1 MTKVLL
7 IGCFDDS
14 GSNDKYKLI
23 KQLLIEAQEQEKLS
37 VQRNLILLR
46 IVNIV
51 LLMRPIC
58 RKFNGQPLDRV
69 YQELYD
75 LIKEKL
81 LQEISKELTQ
91 YNSNNIFVGEWIK
104 EIQNQ
109 VFKQVLNDE
118 QLKKLGM
125 AAQNYPPKSALRGY
139 ALTELIRAIQLSGR
153 LYHPHQEK
161 FPAQL
166 YQLLYEEAMTET
178 LAYVCL
184 NIDKYDPNRGNKKFM
199 NWVNFR
205 LDRLIFDC
213 YRRFNYL
220 PDRQLPSLQD
230 IDQIYQQERQPSLSE
245 LIYQYIEEDTDNIF
259 KSTYIRNSQN
269 ANFQNIA
276 LARFS
281 GQSWEQISEELDIPI
296 STLSSFFQRCCQRF
310 TYLLQQ
316 ELQE

>member
-1 MTKVLL
+1 MTKVLF

-14 GSNDKYKLI
+14 RANDKYKLI

-75 LIKEKL
+75 SIKGKL
-81 LQEISKELTQ
+81 LQEISKELTE
-91 YNSNNIFVGEWIK
+91 YNPSNIVVSEWVK
-104 EIQNQ
+104 RIQNQ

-118 QLKKLGM
+118 QLKKLGIE
-125 AAQNYPPKSALRGY
+125 AQKYPPKSALRGH
-139 ALTELIRAIQLSGR
+139 ALTELIRSIQLSGK

-166 YQLLYEEAMTET
+166 YQLLYEEALTET
-178 LAYVCL
+178 LTYICL

-230 IDQIYQQERQPSLSE
+230 IEQIYQQERQPFLSE
-245 LIYQYIEEDTDNIF
+245 LIYQYIEEDTDNVF
-259 KSTYIRNSQN
+259 KSTHIRNNQN

-281 GQSWEQISEELDIPI
+281 GQNWEQISEELDISI

-310 TYLLQQ
+310 ASLLQE

>member
-1 MTKVLL
+1 MTKVLF

-23 KQLLIEAQEQEKLS
+23 KQLLIEAQEQENLS
-37 VQRNLILLR
+37 VQHNLILLR

-75 LIKEKL
+75 LIKGKL
-81 LQEISKELTQ
+81 LQEIRKDLRQ
-91 YNSNNIFVGEWIK
+91 YNLSSIIVNKWIEK
-104 EIQNQ
+104 IKSQ

-118 QLKKLGM
+118 QLKKLGI
-125 AAQNYPPKSALRGY
+125 AAQNYPPQSALRGY

-166 YQLLYEEAMTET
+166 YQLLYEEALTET
-178 LAYVCL
+178 LTYICL

-205 LDRLIFDC
+205 LDKLIFDC

-230 IDQIYQQERQPSLSE
+230 IEQIYQQERQSSLSE
-245 LIYQYIEEDTDNIF
+245 LIYQYIEEDTNNVF
-259 KSTYIRNSQN
+259 KSTHIRNKQN

-276 LARFS
+276 LSRFS

-310 TYLLQQ
+310 ASLLQQ